1 MMCDSVKL
9 CLQPSGYPIAE
20 RTALNLGRLA
30 HLLRKAGGKFD
41 GENHLGLGNG
51 LGLGLPSSGLEIT
64 RRLSGRDAKLGG
76 ESGDNFGGRAI
87 LLQKLKGL
95 IHALRKLCR
104 GRSTQDVSYILPLMS
119 SVNS

>member
-1 MMCDSVKL
+1 MARDVTKF
-9 CLQPSGYPIAE
+9 CLQPLGYPIAE
-20 RTALNLGRLA
+20 RTALDLGRLA
-30 HLLRKAGGKFD
+30 HFLREPGGKFD

-51 LGLGLPSSGLEIT
+51 LGLGLPSSRLEIT
-64 RRLSGRDAKLGG
+64 RRLPGRDAKLGG

-104 GRSTQDVSYILPLMS
+104 GRPTQDVL
-119 SVNS
+119 